1 MGLISSGGKRGRRAG
16 EGGHEVVCTSKGK
29 VYPVFVFVFG
39 SRQPPPAC
47 VVLSYKAGGPSLVEL
62 LGDLLQLRPLQEQNT
77 ETETVGV
84 ASAQQ
89 QKKKKRTG
97 RMDGRQKFSHQLLS
111 KVVGDV
117 VVVPIVFPPLGVRE
131 ALLFFVPL
139 CQIEI
144 EIHKVSIASCG
155 LTAGGKRVRS
165 SLALV
170 VAAGPTRAGR
180 SRNSRSGP

>member
-1 MGLISSGGKRGRRAG
+1 VGLISSGGKRGRRAG

-144 EIHKVSIASCG
+144 HKVVHCE
-155 LTAGGKRVRS
+155 LRVD
-165 SLALV
+165 
-170 VAAGPTRAGR
+170 GR
-180 SRNSRSGP
+180 QEEKEFVLR

>member
-1 MGLISSGGKRGRRAG
+1 MGLISGGGKRGRRAG

-29 VYPVFVFVFG
+29 VYKVYPVFVYVFG

-89 QKKKKRTG
+89 HKKKKKKAG

-111 KVVGDV
+111 K
-117 VVVPIVFPPLGVRE
+117 RN
-131 ALLFFVPL
+131 LLKRSQIDRCDFFETNTYPK
-139 CQIEI
+139 E
-144 EIHKVSIASCG
+144 
-155 LTAGGKRVRS
+155 
-165 SLALV
+165 
-170 VAAGPTRAGR
+170 
-180 SRNSRSGP
+180 

>member
-1 MGLISSGGKRGRRAG
+1 M
-16 EGGHEVVCTSKGK
+16 CTSKGK

-89 QKKKKRTG
+89 QKKKNGQEGWT
-97 RMDGRQKFSHQLLS
+97 
-111 KVVGDV
+111 
-117 VVVPIVFPPLGVRE
+117 
-131 ALLFFVPL
+131 
-139 CQIEI
+139 
-144 EIHKVSIASCG
+144 
-155 LTAGGKRVRS
+155 GGKS
-165 SLALV
+165 FLTSC
-170 VAAGPTRAGR
+170 
-180 SRNSRSGP
+180 

>member
-1 MGLISSGGKRGRRAG
+1 MGLISGGGKRGRRAG

-29 VYPVFVFVFG
+29 VYKVYPVFVYVFG

-89 QKKKKRTG
+89 HKKKKKKKAG

-144 EIHKVSIASCG
+144 H
-155 LTAGGKRVRS
+155 
-165 SLALV
+165 
-170 VAAGPTRAGR
+170 
-180 SRNSRSGP
+180 

>member
-1 MGLISSGGKRGRRAG
+1 MELISSGGKRGRRAG

-89 QKKKKRTG
+89 QKKKKKRTG

-144 EIHKVSIASCG
+144 HKVVHCE
-155 LTAGGKRVRS
+155 LRVD
-165 SLALV
+165 
-170 VAAGPTRAGR
+170 GR
-180 SRNSRSGP
+180 QEEKEFVLR